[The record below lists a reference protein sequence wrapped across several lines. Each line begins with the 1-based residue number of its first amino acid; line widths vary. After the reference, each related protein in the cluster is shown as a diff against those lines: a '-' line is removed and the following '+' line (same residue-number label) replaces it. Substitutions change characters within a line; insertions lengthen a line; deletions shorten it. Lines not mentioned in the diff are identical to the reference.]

1 MNMMNLK
8 NKVILI
14 TGAGTGLGKALA
26 LVAGQAGAKVIC
38 VGRRKD
44 KIQQTAEEVTKA
56 GGMGTAVE
64 MDVTDLKSVEKGLK
78 MAEKVGPID
87 VLINNAGIITGLKA
101 VQDLPVEEWDK
112 IMATNVRGPYL
123 MIRAILPGMIQRG
136 FGRILNI
143 SAPIKHLP
151 KASAYCASKCA
162 LDSLT
167 KAVGYELKGMDV
179 IINAVEPPF
188 LDTEM
193 HKGGK
198 KPEEVVAQVMELAML
213 EADSQSGRVI
223 KIP

>member
-1 MNMMNLK
+1 MNLK

-14 TGAGTGLGKALA
+14 TGAGSGLGKALA

-38 VGRRKD
+38 AGRRKD
-44 KIQQTAEEVTKA
+44 KIQQIAEEVTQA
-56 GGMGTAVE
+56 GGVGLAVE

-78 MAEKVGPID
+78 QADKMGPIEI
-87 VLINNAGIITGLKA
+87 LFNNAGIITGLKA
-101 VQDLPVEEWDK
+101 VQDLPIEEWDK

-123 MIRAILPGMIQRG
+123 LIRAILPGMIQRG
-136 FGRILNI
+136 FGRIVNI

-167 KAVGYELKGMDV
+167 KAVGYELKGVDI

-193 HKGGK
+193 HTGGK
-198 KPEEVVAQVMELAML
+198 KPEEVVAQVMELATL
-213 EADSQSGRVI
+213 EAGSQCGRIV
-223 KIP
+223 KIA

>member
-1 MNMMNLK
+1 MNLK
-8 NKVILI
+8 DKVVLI
-14 TGAGTGLGKALA
+14 TGAGSGLGKALA
-26 LVAGQAGAKVIC
+26 LAAGQVGAKVIC
-38 VGRRKD
+38 AGRRMD
-44 KIQQTAEEVTKA
+44 KIQQTADEVTKV
-56 GGMGTAVE
+56 GGVGTTME

-78 MAEKVGPID
+78 VAEKVGQID
-87 VLINNAGIITGLKA
+87 ILINNAGIITGMKA

-123 MIRAILPGMIQRG
+123 LMRTILPGMIQRG

-167 KAVGYELKGMDV
+167 KAVSYELKGLDILV
-179 IINAVEPPF
+179 NAVEPPF

-198 KPEEVVAQVMELAML
+198 KPEEVVAQILELVAL
-213 EADSQSGRVI
+213 DAGSQSGRIV
-223 KIP
+223 KIA

>member
-1 MNMMNLK
+1 MNLK
-8 NKVILI
+8 DKVILI
-14 TGAGTGLGKALA
+14 TGAGSGLGKALA
-26 LVAGQAGAKVIC
+26 LAAGQAGAKVIC
-38 VGRRKD
+38 AGRRKD

-56 GGMGTAVE
+56 GGLGTAVE
-64 MDVTDLKSVEKGLK
+64 MDVTDAKSVEKGLK
-78 MAEKVGPID
+78 VAERVGPIEI
-87 VLINNAGIITGLKA
+87 LINNAGIITGLKA

-167 KAVGYELKGMDV
+167 KAVGYELKGVDV

-198 KPEEVVAQVMELAML
+198 KPEEVVAQILDLVAL
-213 EADSQSGRVI
+213 EAGSQSGRVI
-223 KIP
+223 KLG

>member
-1 MNMMNLK
+1 MEIK
-8 NKVILI
+8 DKVILV
-14 TGAGTGLGKALA
+14 TGAGSGLGKALA
-26 LVAGQAGAKVIC
+26 LAAGQAGAKVIC
-38 VGRRKD
+38 AGRRKD

-56 GGMGTAVE
+56 GGLGAAVT
-64 MDVTDLKSVEKGLK
+64 MDVTDVKSVEKGVK
-78 MAEKVGPID
+78 EAEKVGPIEI
-87 VLINNAGIITGLKA
+87 LINNAGIITGLKA

-167 KAVGYELKGMDV
+167 KAVGYELKGVDV

-193 HKGGK
+193 HTGGK
-198 KPEEVVAQVMELAML
+198 KAEEVVAPIMELVAA
-213 EADSQSGRVI
+213 ETGSQGGRIV
-223 KIP
+223 KIA

>member
-1 MNMMNLK
+1 MNLK
-8 NKVILI
+8 DKVVLI
-14 TGAGTGLGKALA
+14 TGAGSGLGKALA
-26 LVAGQAGAKVIC
+26 VAAGQVGAKVIC
-38 VGRRKD
+38 AGRRKD
-44 KIQQTAEEVTKA
+44 KIQQTADEVNKA
-56 GGMGTAVE
+56 GGTGTSVE
-64 MDVTDLKSVEKGLK
+64 MDVTDLKSLEKGLK

-87 VLINNAGIITGLKA
+87 VLINNAGIITGMKA

-112 IMATNVRGPYL
+112 IMATNIRGPYL
-123 MIRAILPGMIQRG
+123 LIRAILPGMIQRG

-167 KAVGYELKGMDV
+167 KAVGYELKGVDV

-198 KPEEVVAQVMELAML
+198 KPEEVVAQILELVAL
-213 EADSQSGRVI
+213 EAEVRAEGL
-223 KIP
+223 

>member
-1 MNMMNLK
+1 MNLK
-8 NKVILI
+8 DKVVLI
-14 TGAGTGLGKALA
+14 TGAGSGLGKALA
-26 LVAGQAGAKVIC
+26 AVAGQVGAKVIC
-38 VGRRKD
+38 AGRRKD
-44 KIQQTAEEVTKA
+44 KIQHTADEVSKA

-64 MDVTDLKSVEKGLK
+64 MDVTDLKSVEKGVK

-87 VLINNAGIITGLKA
+87 VLINNAGIITGMKA

-123 MIRAILPGMIQRG
+123 MMRTILPGMIQRG

-167 KAVGYELKGMDV
+167 KAVGYELKGVDV

-198 KPEEVVAQVMELAML
+198 KPEEVVAQILELVAL
-213 EADSQSGRVI
+213 EAGSQSGRIV
-223 KIP
+223 KIG

>member
-1 MNMMNLK
+1 MNLK
-8 NKVILI
+8 DKVVLI
-14 TGAGTGLGKALA
+14 TGAGSGLGKALA
-26 LVAGQAGAKVIC
+26 VAAGQVGAKVIC
-38 VGRRKD
+38 AGRRKD
-44 KIQQTAEEVTKA
+44 KIQQTVDEVNKA
-56 GGMGTAVE
+56 GGMGTVVE

-78 MAEKVGPID
+78 MAEKVGPVD
-87 VLINNAGIITGLKA
+87 VLINNAGIITGMKA

-123 MIRAILPGMIQRG
+123 LIRAILPGMIQRG

-167 KAVGYELKGMDV
+167 KAVGYELKGVDV

-198 KPEEVVAQVMELAML
+198 KPEEVVAQILELVGL
-213 EADSQSGRVI
+213 EAGSQSGRIV
-223 KIP
+223 KIA

>member
-1 MNMMNLK
+1 MNLK
-8 NKVILI
+8 DKIILI
-14 TGAGTGLGKALA
+14 TGAGSGLGKALA
-26 LVAGQAGAKVIC
+26 VVAGQVGAKVIC
-38 VGRRKD
+38 AGRRKER
-44 KIQQTAEEVTKA
+44 IEQTADEVTKA

-78 MAEKVGPID
+78 MAEKIGPID

-101 VQDLPVEEWDK
+101 VQDLPVEEWDR

-167 KAVGYELKGMDV
+167 KAVGYELKGVDV
-179 IINAVEPPF
+179 IISAVEPPF

-213 EADSQSGRVI
+213 EAGSQSGRVI

>member
-1 MNMMNLK
+1 MNLK
-8 NKVILI
+8 DKVILI
-14 TGAGTGLGKALA
+14 TGAGSGLGKALA
-26 LVAGQAGAKVIC
+26 IAAGQEGAKVIC
-38 VGRRKD
+38 AGRRTER
-44 KIQQTAEEVTKA
+44 IHQVAEEVTKV
-56 GGMGTAVE
+56 GGVGMAVE
-64 MDVTDLKSVEKGLK
+64 MDVTDEKSVEKGVK
-78 MAEKVGPID
+78 HAEKNGPIEI
-87 VLINNAGIITGLKA
+87 LINNAGIITGMKA

-123 MIRAILPGMIQRG
+123 LIRAILPGMIQRG
-136 FGRILNI
+136 VGRIVNI

-167 KAVGYELKGMDV
+167 KAVGYELKGVDV

-198 KPEEVVAQVMELAML
+198 KPEEVVAQILELATL
-213 EADSQSGRVI
+213 EVGAPSGRVI
-223 KIP
+223 KLG

>member
-1 MNMMNLK
+1 MNLK
-8 NKVILI
+8 DRVVLI
-14 TGAGTGLGKALA
+14 TGAGSGLGKALA
-26 LVAGQAGAKVIC
+26 IAAGQEGAKVIC
-38 VGRRKD
+38 AGRRKER
-44 KIQQTAEEVTKA
+44 IQQVAEEVTKV
-56 GGMGTAVE
+56 GGVGMAVE
-64 MDVTDLKSVEKGLK
+64 IDVMDEKSVEKGVK
-78 MAEKVGPID
+78 QAEKNGPID
-87 VLINNAGIITGLKA
+87 ILINNAGIITGMKA

-123 MIRAILPGMIQRG
+123 LVRAILPGMVQRG

-167 KAVGYELKGMDV
+167 KAVSYELKGLDILV
-179 IINAVEPPF
+179 NAVEPPF

-198 KPEEVVAQVMELAML
+198 KPEEVVAQILELAAL
-213 EADSQSGRVI
+213 EAGAPSGRVI
-223 KIP
+223 KLG

>member
-1 MNMMNLK
+1 MNLK
-8 NKVILI
+8 DKVVLI
-14 TGAGTGLGKALA
+14 TGAGSGLGKALA
-26 LVAGQAGAKVIC
+26 LAAGQVGAKVIC
-38 VGRRKD
+38 AGRRMD
-44 KIQQTAEEVTKA
+44 KIQQTSDEVTKV
-56 GGMGTAVE
+56 GGVGTAVE
-64 MDVTDLKSVEKGLK
+64 MDVTDLQSVEKGLK

-87 VLINNAGIITGLKA
+87 VLINNAGIITGMKA
-101 VQDLPVEEWDK
+101 IQDLPVEEWDK

-123 MIRAILPGMIQRG
+123 LMRAILPGMIQRG

-167 KAVGYELKGMDV
+167 KAVSYELKGLDILV
-179 IINAVEPPF
+179 NAVEPPF

-198 KPEEVVAQVMELAML
+198 KPEEVVAQILELVAL
-213 EADSQSGRVI
+213 EAGSQSGRIV
-223 KIP
+223 KIA

>member
-1 MNMMNLK
+1 MNLK
-8 NKVILI
+8 DKVVLI
-14 TGAGTGLGKALA
+14 TGAGSGLGKALA
-26 LVAGQAGAKVIC
+26 LAAGQVGAKVIC
-38 VGRRKD
+38 AGRRKG
-44 KIQQTAEEVTKA
+44 KIQQTADEVNKT
-56 GGMGTAVE
+56 GGTGTAVE

-78 MAEKVGPID
+78 IAEKVGPID
-87 VLINNAGIITGLKA
+87 VLINNAGIITGMKV

-112 IMATNVRGPYL
+112 IMSTNVRGPYL
-123 MIRAILPGMIQRG
+123 LMRAILPGMIQRG

-167 KAVGYELKGMDV
+167 KAVSYELKGLDILV
-179 IINAVEPPF
+179 NAVEPPF

-198 KPEEVVAQVMELAML
+198 KPEEVVVQILELVAL
-213 EADSQSGRVI
+213 DAGSQSGRIV
-223 KIP
+223 KIA

>member
-1 MNMMNLK
+1 MNLK

-14 TGAGTGLGKALA
+14 TGAGTGLGKAMA

-38 VGRRKD
+38 AGRRKD
-44 KIQQTAEEVTKA
+44 KIQQTADDVNKA

-78 MAEKVGPID
+78 IAEKVGPID
-87 VLINNAGIITGLKA
+87 VLINNAGIITGMKA

-123 MIRAILPGMIQRG
+123 LIRAILPGMIQRG

-167 KAVGYELKGMDV
+167 KAVGYELKGVDV

-198 KPEEVVAQVMELAML
+198 KPEEVVAQILELVAL
-213 EADSQSGRVI
+213 EAGSQSGRIV
-223 KIP
+223 KIA

>member
-1 MNMMNLK
+1 MNLK
-8 NKVILI
+8 DKVVLI
-14 TGAGTGLGKALA
+14 TGAGSGLGKALA
-26 LVAGQAGAKVIC
+26 VAAGQVGAKVIC
-38 VGRRKD
+38 AGRRKD
-44 KIQQTAEEVTKA
+44 KIQQTADEVNKA
-56 GGMGTAVE
+56 GGTGTAVE
-64 MDVTDLKSVEKGLK
+64 MDVTDLKSVEKGLRI
-78 MAEKVGPID
+78 AEKVGPID
-87 VLINNAGIITGLKA
+87 VLINNAGIITGMKA

-123 MIRAILPGMIQRG
+123 LMRAILPGMIQRG

-167 KAVGYELKGMDV
+167 KAVSYELKGLDILV
-179 IINAVEPPF
+179 NAVEPPF

-198 KPEEVVAQVMELAML
+198 KPEEVVVQILELVAL
-213 EADSQSGRVI
+213 DAGSQSGRIV
-223 KIP
+223 KIA

>member
-1 MNMMNLK
+1 MNLK
-8 NKVILI
+8 DKVVLI
-14 TGAGTGLGKALA
+14 TGAGSGLGKALA
-26 LVAGQAGAKVIC
+26 LAAGQVGAKVIC
-38 VGRRKD
+38 AGRRKD
-44 KIQQTAEEVTKA
+44 KIQQTADEVNKV

-64 MDVTDLKSVEKGLK
+64 MDVTDLKSLEKGVK

-87 VLINNAGIITGLKA
+87 VLINNAGIITGMKA

-123 MIRAILPGMIQRG
+123 LTRAILPGMIQRG

-151 KASAYCASKCA
+151 KAAAYCASKCA

-167 KAVGYELKGMDV
+167 KAVGYELKGVDV

-198 KPEEVVAQVMELAML
+198 KPEEVVAQILELVGL
-213 EADSQSGRVI
+213 EAGSQSGRIV
-223 KIP
+223 KIA

>member
-1 MNMMNLK
+1 MNLK
-8 NKVILI
+8 DKVVLI
-14 TGAGTGLGKALA
+14 TGAGSGLGKALA
-26 LVAGQAGAKVIC
+26 VAAGQVGAKVIC
-38 VGRRKD
+38 AGRRKD
-44 KIQQTAEEVTKA
+44 KIQQTADEVNKA
-56 GGMGTAVE
+56 GGTGIAVE

-78 MAEKVGPID
+78 IAEKVGPID
-87 VLINNAGIITGLKA
+87 VLINNAGIITGMKV

-123 MIRAILPGMIQRG
+123 LMRAILPGMIQGG

-167 KAVGYELKGMDV
+167 KAVSYELKGLDILV
-179 IINAVEPPF
+179 NAVEPPF

-198 KPEEVVAQVMELAML
+198 KPEEVVARILELVSL
-213 EADSQSGRVI
+213 EAGSQSGRIV
-223 KIP
+223 KIA

>member
-1 MNMMNLK
+1 MNLK
-8 NKVILI
+8 DKVVLI
-14 TGAGTGLGKALA
+14 TGAGSGLGKALA

-38 VGRRKD
+38 AGRRKD
-44 KIQQTAEEVTKA
+44 RIQQAAEEVTQA
-56 GGMGTAVE
+56 GGVGLAVD

-78 MAEKVGPID
+78 QAEKLGPIEI
-87 VLINNAGIITGLKA
+87 LFNNAGIITGLKA
-101 VQDLPVEEWDK
+101 VQDLPIEEWDK

-123 MIRAILPGMIQRG
+123 LIRAILPGMIQRG
-136 FGRILNI
+136 FGRIVNI

-167 KAVGYELKGMDV
+167 KAVGYELKGVDV

-198 KPEEVVAQVMELAML
+198 KPEEVVAQVMELATL
-213 EADSQSGRVI
+213 EAGSQSGRVI

>member
-1 MNMMNLK
+1 MNLK
-8 NKVILI
+8 DKVILI
-14 TGAGTGLGKALA
+14 TGAGSGLGKALA
-26 LVAGQAGAKVIC
+26 IAAGQKGAKVIC
-38 VGRRKD
+38 AGRRKER
-44 KIQQTAEEVTKA
+44 IQQVAEEVTKV
-56 GGMGTAVE
+56 GGVGMAVE
-64 MDVTDLKSVEKGLK
+64 MDVTDEKSVEKGVK
-78 MAEKVGPID
+78 QAEKNEPIEI
-87 VLINNAGIITGLKA
+87 LINNAGIITGMKA

-123 MIRAILPGMIQRG
+123 LIRAILPGMVQRG
-136 FGRILNI
+136 FGRIVNI

-167 KAVGYELKGMDV
+167 KAVGYELKGVDV

-198 KPEEVVAQVMELAML
+198 KPEEVVEQILELATL
-213 EADSQSGRVI
+213 EVGAPSGRVI
-223 KIP
+223 KLG

>member
-1 MNMMNLK
+1 MNLK
-8 NKVILI
+8 DKVVLI
-14 TGAGTGLGKALA
+14 TGAGSGLGKALSVA
-26 LVAGQAGAKVIC
+26 AGQVGAKVIC
-38 VGRRKD
+38 AGRRKD
-44 KIQQTAEEVTKA
+44 KIQQTADEVNKA
-56 GGMGTAVE
+56 GGTGTAVE
-64 MDVTDLKSVEKGLK
+64 MDVTDLKSLEKGLK
-78 MAEKVGPID
+78 IAEKVGPID
-87 VLINNAGIITGLKA
+87 VLINNAGIITGMKA

-123 MIRAILPGMIQRG
+123 LMRAILPGMIQGG

-167 KAVGYELKGMDV
+167 KAVGYELKGVDV

-198 KPEEVVAQVMELAML
+198 KPEEVVAQILELVAL
-213 EADSQSGRVI
+213 EAGSQSGRIV
-223 KIP
+223 KIA

>member
-1 MNMMNLK
+1 MNLK

-14 TGAGTGLGKALA
+14 TGAGSGLGKALA
-26 LVAGQAGAKVIC
+26 LAAGQVGAKVIC
-38 VGRRKD
+38 AGRRTD
-44 KIQQTAEEVTKA
+44 KIQQTSDEVTKV
-56 GGMGTAVE
+56 GGVGTAME

-87 VLINNAGIITGLKA
+87 ILINNAGIITGMKA

-123 MIRAILPGMIQRG
+123 LMRAILPGMIQRG

-167 KAVGYELKGMDV
+167 KAVGYELKGVDV

-198 KPEEVVAQVMELAML
+198 KPEEVVAQILELVSA
-213 EADSQSGRVI
+213 ETGSQSGRIV
-223 KIP
+223 KIA

>member
-1 MNMMNLK
+1 MNLK
-8 NKVILI
+8 DKVVLI
-14 TGAGTGLGKALA
+14 TGAGSGLGKALA
-26 LVAGQAGAKVIC
+26 VAAGQVGAKVIC
-38 VGRRKD
+38 AGRRKD
-44 KIQQTAEEVTKA
+44 KIQQTADEVNKA
-56 GGMGTAVE
+56 GGTGTAVE
-64 MDVTDLKSVEKGLK
+64 MDVTDLKSIEKGLK

-87 VLINNAGIITGLKA
+87 ILINNAGIITGMKA

-123 MIRAILPGMIQRG
+123 LMRTILPGMIQRG

-167 KAVGYELKGMDV
+167 KAVSYELKGLDILV
-179 IINAVEPPF
+179 NAVEPPF

-198 KPEEVVAQVMELAML
+198 KPEEVVAQILELVAL
-213 EADSQSGRVI
+213 DAGSQSGRIV
-223 KIP
+223 KIA

>member
-1 MNMMNLK
+1 MEIK
-8 NKVILI
+8 DKVILI
-14 TGAGTGLGKALA
+14 TGAGSGLGKALA
-26 LVAGQAGAKVIC
+26 LASGQAGAKVIC
-38 VGRRKD
+38 AGRRKD
-44 KIQQTAEEVTKA
+44 KIQQTAEQVTKA
-56 GGMGTAVE
+56 GGLGTAVE
-64 MDVTDLKSVEKGLK
+64 MDVTDVKSVEKGVK
-78 MAEKVGPID
+78 EAEKVGPIEI
-87 VLINNAGIITGLKA
+87 LINNAGIITGLKA

-123 MIRAILPGMIQRG
+123 MIRSILPGMIQRG

-167 KAVGYELKGMDV
+167 KAVGYELKGVDV

-213 EADSQSGRVI
+213 EAGSQSGRVI

>member
-1 MNMMNLK
+1 MNLK
-8 NKVILI
+8 DKVVLI
-14 TGAGTGLGKALA
+14 TGAGSGLGKALA
-26 LVAGQAGAKVIC
+26 ITAGQAGAKVIC
-38 VGRRKD
+38 AGRRKD
-44 KIQQTAEEVTKA
+44 RIQQTAEEVTKA
-56 GGMGTAVE
+56 GGTGTAVE
-64 MDVTDLKSVEKGLK
+64 IDVTDLKSVEKGLK

-87 VLINNAGIITGLKA
+87 VLINNAGIITGMKA
-101 VQDLPVEEWDK
+101 VQDLPVEDWDK

-123 MIRAILPGMIQRG
+123 LIRAILPSMIQRG

-167 KAVGYELKGMDV
+167 KAVGYELKGVDV

-213 EADSQSGRVI
+213 EAGSQSGRVI

>member
-1 MNMMNLK
+1 MNLK
-8 NKVILI
+8 DKVVLI
-14 TGAGTGLGKALA
+14 TGAGSGLGKTLALA
-26 LVAGQAGAKVIC
+26 AGQVGAKVIC
-38 VGRRKD
+38 AGRRKD
-44 KIQQTAEEVTKA
+44 KIQQTADEVNKA
-56 GGMGTAVE
+56 GGTGTAVE
-64 MDVTDLKSVEKGLK
+64 MDVTDLKSVEKGVK
-78 MAEKVGPID
+78 MAEKVGPVD
-87 VLINNAGIITGLKA
+87 VLINNAGIITGMKA

-123 MIRAILPGMIQRG
+123 LMRAILPGMIQRG

-167 KAVGYELKGMDV
+167 KAVSYELKGLDILV
-179 IINAVEPPF
+179 NAVEPPF

-198 KPEEVVAQVMELAML
+198 KPEEVVPQILELAML
-213 EADSQSGRVI
+213 DVGSQSGRIV
-223 KIP
+223 KI

>member
-1 MNMMNLK
+1 MNLK
-8 NKVILI
+8 DKVVLI
-14 TGAGTGLGKALA
+14 TGAGSGLGKALA
-26 LVAGQAGAKVIC
+26 VASGQVGAKVIC
-38 VGRRKD
+38 AGRRKD
-44 KIQQTAEEVTKA
+44 KIQYTADEVNKA
-56 GGMGTAVE
+56 GGTGTAVE
-64 MDVTDLKSVEKGLK
+64 MDVTDLKSVEKGVK

-87 VLINNAGIITGLKA
+87 VLINNAGIITGMKA

-123 MIRAILPGMIQRG
+123 LMRTILPGMIQRG

-151 KASAYCASKCA
+151 KAAAYCASKCA

-167 KAVGYELKGMDV
+167 KAVGYELKGVDV

-198 KPEEVVAQVMELAML
+198 KPEEVVAQML
-213 EADSQSGRVI
+213 ELVALDAGSQSGRIV

>member
-1 MNMMNLK
+1 MNLK
-8 NKVILI
+8 DKVVLI
-14 TGAGTGLGKALA
+14 TGAGSGLGKALA
-26 LVAGQAGAKVIC
+26 VAAGQVGAKVIC
-38 VGRRKD
+38 AGRRKE
-44 KIQQTAEEVTKA
+44 KIQQTADEVNKV

-64 MDVTDLKSVEKGLK
+64 MDVTDLKSLEKGVK
-78 MAEKVGPID
+78 MAERVGPID
-87 VLINNAGIITGLKA
+87 ILINNAGIITGMKA

-123 MIRAILPGMIQRG
+123 LMRAILPGMIQRG

-151 KASAYCASKCA
+151 KASAYCASKSA

-167 KAVGYELKGMDV
+167 KAVSYELKGLDILV
-179 IINAVEPPF
+179 NAVEPPF

-198 KPEEVVAQVMELAML
+198 KPEEVVAQILELVAL
-213 EADSQSGRVI
+213 EAGSQSGRIV
-223 KIP
+223 KIA

>member
-1 MNMMNLK
+1 MNLK
-8 NKVILI
+8 DKVVLI
-14 TGAGTGLGKALA
+14 TGAGSGLGKALA
-26 LVAGQAGAKVIC
+26 VAAGQLGAKVIC
-38 VGRRKD
+38 AGRRKD
-44 KIQQTAEEVTKA
+44 KIQQTVDEVNKA
-56 GGMGTAVE
+56 GGMGTVVE
-64 MDVTDLKSVEKGLK
+64 IDVTDLKSVEKGVK
-78 MAEKVGPID
+78 MAEKVGPVD
-87 VLINNAGIITGLKA
+87 VLINNAGIITGMKA

-123 MIRAILPGMIQRG
+123 LIRAILPGMIQRG

-167 KAVGYELKGMDV
+167 KAVGYELKGVDV

-198 KPEEVVAQVMELAML
+198 KPEEVVAQILELVGL
-213 EADSQSGRVI
+213 EAGSQSGRII
-223 KIP
+223 KIA

>member
-1 MNMMNLK
+1 MNLK

-14 TGAGTGLGKALA
+14 TGAGSGLGKALA
-26 LVAGQAGAKVIC
+26 LAAGQVGAKVIC
-38 VGRRKD
+38 AGRRKD
-44 KIQQTAEEVTKA
+44 KIQQTADEVNKV
-56 GGMGTAVE
+56 GGMGTAME

-87 VLINNAGIITGLKA
+87 ILINNAGIITGMKA

-123 MIRAILPGMIQRG
+123 LMRAILPGMIQRG

-167 KAVGYELKGMDV
+167 KAVGYELKGVDV

-198 KPEEVVAQVMELAML
+198 KPEEVVAQILELVAL
-213 EADSQSGRVI
+213 EAGSQSGRIV
-223 KIP
+223 KIA